1 MPETATLLVC
11 CPDQPGLVAKISNF
25 IFQHH
30 GNILEAD
37 QHTDLETGTFLA
49 RMEWDLDGFD
59 IPAELIAERFQ
70 SVANEHQMTF
80 EVHSSGQVPKI
91 VIFSSKMLHCLQD
104 LLLRRDAGEFEAEI
118 ALIVSNHP
126 DAGVVAGEFGVP
138 FLHCPIDSRSK
149 QEQEEKQ
156 IAQIRTLGVEL
167 VVLARYMQILSQQFV
182 AALPNRIINIHHSF
196 LPAFVGAQPY
206 KQAAMRGVKLI
217 GATGHYVTMNLD
229 EGPIIEQE
237 VTRISHRDS
246 LEDMMRKGRD
256 LERTVLARS
265 VRLHLNHRVLTY
277 GNKTVV
283 FE

>member
-1 MPETATLLVC
+1 MPDTATLLVS

-49 RMEWDLDGFD
+49 RMEWDLNGFD
-59 IPAELIAERFQ
+59 FPAELVTEKFQ
-70 SVANEHQMTF
+70 PVAHEHQMAF
-80 EVHSSGQVPKI
+80 EVHSSGHVPRV
-91 VIFSSKMLHCLQD
+91 VIFSSKALHCLQD
-104 LLLRRDAGEFEAEI
+104 LLLRREAGEFEAEI

-126 DAGVVAGEFGVP
+126 EAGIVATEFGVP
-138 FLHCPIDSRSK
+138 FLHSPIESRTK
-149 QEQEEKQ
+149 QQQEEKQ
-156 IAQIRTLGVEL
+156 IVQIRELGAEL
-167 VVLARYMQILSQQFV
+167 VILARYMQVLTQQFV
-182 AALPNRIINIHHSF
+182 EAFPNRIINIHHSF

-206 KQAAMRGVKLI
+206 KQAALRGVKLI

-265 VRLHLNHRVLTY
+265 VRLHLENRVLTY